1 MTAALQLPQPATL
14 ARLESIGFLLLD
26 GFSLIA
32 LAGALEPLR
41 LANQLSATSLYRWRT
56 LTLDGS
62 PCRAGNGMQVSPEGI
77 LGGAGE
83 LDALILCGGD
93 GPACVADPQLLTQL
107 RDLAGRDVHLG
118 ALGSA
123 SWVLAE
129 AGLLHGYECSPAWAC
144 RVDLRERFPGIALSP
159 QPYSLDRDRYTAAG
173 GSAALELMLQLI
185 GRNQGPA
192 LLGAI
197 SETLAFEQVRS
208 EPAPPR
214 LTLREALS
222 SAQPKLQEVIALM
235 EANLEEPIDLH
246 DLASFIELS
255 RRQLERLFQKY
266 LNCSP
271 SRYYLKLRLL
281 RARQLLRQTAMPV
294 VQVAMGCGFLSAQNF
309 SKCYREHFGIP
320 PSNERL
326 GKPQLC
332 RIAMH

>member
-1 MTAALQLPQPATL
+1 MTAYQAFPQPRQ
-14 ARLESIGFLLLD
+14 RLESIGFLLLD
-26 GFSLIA
+26 DFSLIA

-41 LANQLSATSLYRWRT
+41 LANRLSGTALYRWRT
-56 LTLDGS
+56 LNLDGS
-62 PCRAGNGMQVSPEGI
+62 AVRAGNGMQVSPESR
-77 LGGAGE
+77 LDDE
-83 LDALILCGGD
+83 PRLDALILCGGD
-93 GPACVADPQLLTQL
+93 GPAMTCDPALLV
-107 RDLAGRDVHLG
+107 RVRSLAAAGVHLG

-129 AGLLHGYECSPAWAC
+129 AGLLQGYECSPAWTC

-159 QPYSLDRDRYTAAG
+159 QPYTLDRDRYTAAG
-173 GSAALELMLQLI
+173 GNAALELMLQLI
-185 GRNQGPA
+185 GRSQGPA

-197 SETLAFEQVRS
+197 SETLAFGQLRS

-214 LTLREALS
+214 LTLSEALA
-222 SAQPKLQEVIALM
+222 SAQPKLRDVIALM
-235 EANLEEPIDLH
+235 EANLEEPIELDE
-246 DLASFIELS
+246 LASFIELS

-266 LNCSP
+266 LHCSP

-294 VQVAMGCGFLSAQNF
+294 VQVAIGCGFLSAQNF

-326 GKPQLC
+326 DKPQLC
-332 RIAMH
+332 RAAMH

>member
-1 MTAALQLPQPATL
+1 MTAYQALQQPLT
-14 ARLESIGFLLLD
+14 RLQSIGFLLLED
-26 GFSLIA
+26 FSLIA

-41 LANQLSATSLYRWRT
+41 LANQLSNAGLYRWRT
-56 LTLDGS
+56 LTCDGL
-62 PCRAGNGMQVSPEGI
+62 PVRAGNGMKVAPEGS
-77 LGGAGE
+77 LADECE

-93 GPACVADPQLLTQL
+93 GPLAAAPPQLLALL
-107 RDLAGRDVHLG
+107 REMATRGVHLG
-118 ALGSA
+118 ALASA
-123 SWVLAE
+123 SSVLAE
-129 AGLLHGYECSPAWAC
+129 AGLLQGYECSPAWAC

-159 QPYSLDRDRYTAAG
+159 QPYTLDRDRYTAAG

-185 GRNQGPA
+185 GRSQGPA

-197 SETLAFEQVRS
+197 SETLAFGQLRS
-208 EPAPPR
+208 EPTPPR
-214 LTLREALS
+214 LTLREALA

-235 EANLEEPIDLH
+235 EANLEEPIELD

-266 LNCSP
+266 LRCSP

-281 RARQLLRQTAMPV
+281 RARQLLRQTALPV

-326 GKPQLC
+326 DKPQLC
-332 RIAMH
+332 RTAMH

>member
-1 MTAALQLPQPATL
+1 MSAYQALPQTRQ
-14 ARLESIGFLLLD
+14 RLESIGFLLLED
-26 GFSLIA
+26 FSLIT

-41 LANQLSATSLYRWRT
+41 LANQLSGSLLYRWRT
-56 LTLDGS
+56 LNLDGS
-62 PCRAGNGMQVSPEGI
+62 AVRAGNGMQVSPESRLDDEPG
-77 LGGAGE
+77 

-93 GPACVADPQLLTQL
+93 GPVMACDAALLERL
-107 RDLAGRDVHLG
+107 RALAATGVHLG

-129 AGLLHGYECSPAWAC
+129 AGLLQGYECSPAWAC

-159 QPYSLDRDRYTAAG
+159 QPYVLDRDRYTAAG

-185 GRNQGPA
+185 GRGQGPA

-197 SETLAFEQVRS
+197 SETLAFGQLRS
-208 EPAPPR
+208 EPALPC
-214 LTLREALS
+214 LTLREALA

-235 EANLEEPIDLH
+235 EANLEEPIDLD

-266 LNCSP
+266 LRCSP

-281 RARQLLRQTAMPV
+281 RARQLLRQTALPV
-294 VQVAMGCGFLSAQNF
+294 VQVASGCGFLSAQNF

-326 GKPQLC
+326 DKPQLC
-332 RIAMH
+332 RAAMH

>member
-1 MTAALQLPQPATL
+1 MTAYQALPQTRQ
-14 ARLESIGFLLLD
+14 RLESIGFLLLD
-26 GFSLIA
+26 DFSLIA

-41 LANQLSATSLYRWRT
+41 LANQLSGMALYRWRT
-56 LTLDGS
+56 LTLSGEAVL
-62 PCRAGNGMQVSPEGI
+62 AGNGMQVSPESRLDDEPG
-77 LGGAGE
+77 

-93 GPACVADPQLLTQL
+93 GPAMACDPALVERL
-107 RDLAGRDVHLG
+107 RVLAAAGVHLG

-123 SWVLAE
+123 CWALAE
-129 AGLLHGYECSPAWAC
+129 AGLLQGYECSPAWAC

-159 QPYSLDRDRYTAAG
+159 QPYVLDRDRYTAAG

-185 GRNQGPA
+185 GRGQGPA
-192 LLGAI
+192 LFGAI
-197 SETLAFEQVRS
+197 SETLAFGQVRN

-214 LTLREALS
+214 LTLREALA
-222 SAQPKLQEVIALM
+222 SAQPKLREVIALM
-235 EANLEEPIDLH
+235 EANLEEPIELD

-266 LNCSP
+266 LRCSP
-271 SRYYLKLRLL
+271 SRFYLKLRLL
-281 RARQLLRQTAMPV
+281 RARQLLRQTALPV

-326 GKPQLC
+326 DKPQLC
-332 RIAMH
+332 RAAMH

>member
-1 MTAALQLPQPATL
+1 MTAYQALPQPET
-14 ARLESIGFLLLD
+14 RFESIGFLLLED
-26 GFSLIA
+26 FSLIA

-41 LANQLSATSLYRWRT
+41 LANQLSGAGLYRWCT
-56 LTLDGS
+56 LTCDGS
-62 PCRAGNGMQVSPEGI
+62 PVRDANGMQVGPEGS
-77 LGGAGE
+77 LVEAHE
-83 LDALILCGGD
+83 LDVLILCGGD
-93 GPACVADPQLLTQL
+93 GPRCGAAPQLLQQL
-107 RDLAGRDVHLG
+107 KEQAARGVHLG

-123 SWVLAE
+123 SWLLAE

-144 RVDLRERFPGIALSP
+144 RVDLRERFPGIAISP
-159 QPYSLDRDRYTAAG
+159 QPYVLDRDRYTAVG

-185 GRNQGPA
+185 GRSQGPT

-197 SETLAFEQVRS
+197 SETLAFGQLRS

-235 EANLEEPIDLH
+235 EANLEEPIDL
-246 DLASFIELS
+246 DELASFIELS

-266 LNCSP
+266 LCCSP

-281 RARQLLRQTAMPV
+281 RARQLLRQTALPV
-294 VQVAMGCGFLSAQNF
+294 VQVAFGCGFLSAQNF

-326 GKPQLC
+326 DKPQLC
-332 RIAMH
+332 RTAMH